1 MPTKTKSAAAT
12 VEEPQYEAPE
22 ETLEETLED
31 LAEEQWED
39 PDAADAPEVADATR
53 LTGSELADFF
63 REQKAAGVPL
73 TEIARQAGYVA
84 VTKAGTERLMMAA
97 FNNAL
102 LVALDVVDPGQTSVG
117 RGPGRASTAMERA
130 RVSGNMSLLVGRAAV
145 TAAGGVQG
153 SIFSVSFP
161 EPNSILLTLTDEIK
175 PVVPRKQG
183 KAETAEQ
190 PGTPL
195 LDQAA

>member
-22 ETLEETLED
+22 ETLEEALED
-31 LAEEQWED
+31 PAEEQWED
-39 PDAADAPEVADATR
+39 SDAADAADAADATR
-53 LTGSELADFF
+53 LIGNELADFF
-63 REQKAAGVPL
+63 REQKAAGVSL

-84 VTKAGTERLMMAA
+84 VTKAGIERLMMAA

-102 LVALDVVDPGQTSVG
+102 LIALDVVDPGQTSVG
-117 RGPGRASTAMERA
+117 RGPGRVSTAMERA

-145 TAAGGVQG
+145 AAAGGVKG

-161 EPNSILLTLTDEIK
+161 EPKSILLTLTDEIK
-175 PVVPRKQG
+175 PVVPRR
-183 KAETAEQ
+183 KAETAEH